1 MNIHYLQ
8 HVPFEGTGSI
18 ENWAIANGHT
28 LTSTRLYAGDHLP
41 ALDRF
46 DMLVVMGGPMS
57 IHDEFDYVW
66 LKAEKWFIRQVID
79 AGKPI
84 LGVCLGAQL
93 LADVLGGEV
102 HPGKEK
108 EIGWFPVELDDHFA
122 TSALGQRLP
131 KQFEVFHWHG
141 ETFTLPDGSQ
151 RIASSR
157 ACENQGFIYNENI
170 ISLQFHLETTRF
182 SAESIIEN
190 SRDELV
196 EAPYIQTETEM
207 LGDDERFSSVNR
219 QMSIVLDYLAEQSGT
234 GA

>member
-8 HVPFEGTGSI
+8 HVPFEGPGSI

-57 IHDEFDYVW
+57 IHDEFEHVW
-66 LKAEKWFIRQVID
+66 LKAEKWFIRQVIE

-84 LGVCLGAQL
+84 LGVCLGSQL
-93 LADVLGGEV
+93 LAEVLGGEV
-102 HPGKEK
+102 FPGKEK
-108 EIGWFPVELDDHFA
+108 EIGWFSIELDEDFV
-122 TSALGQRLP
+122 TTPLGERLP
-131 KQFEVFHWHG
+131 KQSEVFHWHG
-141 ETFTLPDGSQ
+141 ETFSLPDGST
-151 RIASSR
+151 RIASSH
-157 ACENQGFIYNENI
+157 ACDNQGFIYNENI
-170 ISLQFHLETTRF
+170 IALQFHLETTRL

-207 LGDDERFSSVNR
+207 LEGNERFFSNNH
-219 QMSIVLDYLAEQSGT
+219 QMSIVLDYLAEQVAAGV
-234 GA
+234 